1 MIMKLI
7 IDIPDDEYNENNLVI
22 SIKDMRGKEE

>member
-1 MIMKLI
+1 MKLI